1 MSNDVQSVGA
11 GSLREELEV
20 LFAEAA
26 ALGNRLKKNARNLHR
41 HDNLSATGRL
51 VLQTLHLH
59 GPQTVPQLATI
70 RSTSRQNIQVL
81 ADRLEAA
88 GYITF
93 QANPAHKRSDL
104 VSLTEAGQTLLAS
117 ANQREAE
124 LVAQFL
130 NQTSKAEIVASA
142 ELLRKLRNLL
152 GGDRK
157 RRSRKAAAAANPSSN
172 KPAPPE
178 APEEEFSVSL
188 L

>member
-1 MSNDVQSVGA
+1 M
-11 GSLREELEV
+11 REELEV

-41 HDNLSATGRL
+41 NDNLSATGRL

-59 GPQTVPQLATI
+59 GPQTVPQLAAL

-104 VSLTEAGQTLLAS
+104 VSLTDAGKALLAS

-124 LVAQFL
+124 LIAQFL
-130 NQTSKAEIVASA
+130 TQTTKAEIVASA
-142 ELLRKLRNLL
+142 ELLRKLRSLL

-157 RRSRKAAAAANPSSN
+157 RRARKAATAPSPASA
-172 KPAPPE
+172 KPMLPE
-178 APEEEFSVSL
+178 TPEEEFSVSL